1 MDTRRRGRT
10 LVPDGFPDAVRRRL
24 EALDRLREL
33 WAERRRHGIS
43 SADPAAVRDGVRR
56 RIEELRA
63 LAGRPPL
70 PPERLRAEEDAL
82 VALAEDSRAGVR
94 LNADYFDTLARAV
107 PDFSPPLPA
116 PERVGALLAEAAAVE
131 THPLVRA
138 AHLFLTCA
146 DALNGAP
153 APPPP
158 DAAGPRHGRD
168 AAAPLPAGAVGH
180 GVNGAVPHGAG
191 GAASKAAE
199 TPGGTPGGAAGAAS
213 GVLTLPG
220 VGDIPVSTAAA
231 APAADDPAA
240 PPAVRS
246 PGPGAAEAP
255 PGPPAPR
262 RGDGPPAHLRP
273 LPWTVASLSLMR
285 SDLPPPAIDRR
296 AAPPAAAAA
305 PGSPAEGTAGR
316 PRDPLERLAAMVLLL
331 ADLETAALRA
341 ELSRPA
347 RLPGALRPDSSC
359 LGRAVHRRVV
369 NHLRLRCDSLRM
381 VLRELDP
388 AARTSVGSSTEP
400 PADPTAGPGTGP
412 GAENTAASPG
422 GAAAEAPG
430 VPPLAE
436 RRAAAARRALFTPG
450 PNEWRASV
458 DVDLA
463 DGALR
468 LVVFV
473 QEVGDPASGVLAV
486 TADGWLTS
494 DEGAVDVLDLGCADC
509 VTLVPADAADDRWP
523 EVEAFTDD
531 VLARAVGHLTRA
543 ARY

>member
-10 LVPDGFPDAVRRRL
+10 LVPDGFPEAVHRRL
-24 EALDRLREL
+24 AGLDRLREL

-43 SADPAAVRDGVRR
+43 SADPAAVRDGARR

-63 LAGRPPL
+63 LAGLPPL
-70 PPERLRAEEDAL
+70 PPDRLRAEEDAL
-82 VALAEDSRAGVR
+82 VALADDSRAGVR
-94 LNADYFDTLARAV
+94 LNADYFDTLVRAV

-116 PERVGALLAEAAAVE
+116 PERVGALLAEAAAIE
-131 THPLVRA
+131 THPLIRA

-158 DAAGPRHGRD
+158 HAVGPLAGPRRGRD
-168 AAAPLPAGAVGH
+168 GADTPLPAGA
-180 GVNGAVPHGAG
+180 AG
-191 GAASKAAE
+191 PGPDGAAYR
-199 TPGGTPGGAAGAAS
+199 GAAGAAS

-246 PGPGAAEAP
+246 PGPGDGAAPA
-255 PGPPAPR
+255 GPPAPR
-262 RGDGPPAHLRP
+262 RGGGPPAHLRP
-273 LPWTVASLSLMR
+273 LPWVLASLSLMR

-296 AAPPAAAAA
+296 AAPPPAAA
-305 PGSPAEGTAGR
+305 PAPGASGADRAHGPV
-316 PRDPLERLAAMVLLL
+316 ERLSAMVLLL

-347 RLPGALRPDSSC
+347 RLPGALRPDSTC

-388 AARTSVGSSTEP
+388 AARTSVGSSAEP
-400 PADPTAGPGTGP
+400 EGPAPG
-412 GAENTAASPG
+412 SPG
-422 GAAAEAPG
+422 VPG
-430 VPPLAE
+430 VPPTAE

-468 LVVFV
+468 LLVLV

-486 TADGWLTS
+486 TADGRLATG
-494 DEGAVDVLDLGCADC
+494 EGVVDVLDLGCADC

-523 EVEAFTDD
+523 EVEAFADD
-531 VLARAVGHLTRA
+531 VLSRAVGHLTRA